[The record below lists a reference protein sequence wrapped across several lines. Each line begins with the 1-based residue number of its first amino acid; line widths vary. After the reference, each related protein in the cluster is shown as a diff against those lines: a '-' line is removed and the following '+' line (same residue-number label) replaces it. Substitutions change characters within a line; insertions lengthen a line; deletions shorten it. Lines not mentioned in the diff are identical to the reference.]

1 MTAVVHTEHL
11 TKDFPAGFWR
21 RRPHHELRDVS
32 IDMPVGEVFGLLG
45 PNGAGKSTTL
55 KLLLGLLWPTGGR
68 AEVFGRPAGDRIDG
82 GHDWIL
88 LFARDR
94 TALESSIGAAAAA
107 LEDPGVLWI
116 AFPKG
121 SSKIQTDLT
130 RDAGWESVAAA
141 DLMWLG
147 LVSIDGTWS
156 AFSLRHYRSGEA
168 RQAFR

>member
-1 MTAVVHTEHL
+1 VPSDAPPL
-11 TKDFPAGFWR
+11 ARK
-21 RRPHHELRDVS
+21 
-32 IDMPVGEVFGLLG
+32 
-45 PNGAGKSTTL
+45 L
-55 KLLLGLLWPTGGR
+55 KLSDASRPIVLGASDDQRVALVSEL
-68 AEVFGRPAGDRIDG
+68 GRPAGDRLDG

-94 TALESSIGAAAAA
+94 AALERSIGAAAAA
-107 LEDPGVLWI
+107 LEDPGVLWL
-116 AFPKG
+116 AYPKG

-147 LVSIDGTWS
+147 LVSIDATWS
-156 AFSLRHYRSGEA
+156 AFSLRRYRPGEA

>member
-1 MTAVVHTEHL
+1 VPSEPTPLAR
-11 TKDFPAGFWR
+11 K
-21 RRPHHELRDVS
+21 
-32 IDMPVGEVFGLLG
+32 
-45 PNGAGKSTTL
+45 L
-55 KLLLGLLWPTGGR
+55 KLSAASRPIILGVADDQRDALVAALGR
-68 AEVFGRPAGDRIDG
+68 AVGDRIDG
-82 GHDWIL
+82 EHDWIL

-94 TALESSIGAAAAA
+94 AALEASISAAAAA
-107 LEDPGVLWI
+107 LEDPGVLWL
-116 AFPKG
+116 AYPKG

-147 LVSIDGTWS
+147 LVSIDATWS